1 MIESENTDSIN
12 FWRTQFI
19 QNTDLHRTLLDTLS
33 THKTLE
39 CFAFLRNKLLKAPK
53 YNLALSD
60 TSIYRT
66 FIDRAREIE
75 TQSVESKL
83 DFIADMNHA
92 MGSNSMRR
100 ENFTNIL
107 RKGLAFR
114 GSGLLVDAIL
124 GVTFLRRPTFFE
136 IKRRVM
142 TVDFAGYEFTSLRE
156 VTGLITLLESSML
169 LRFLR
174 PFFIARL
181 AKVFTKEQ
189 TDLYHFIKFI
199 LTIHHPKTYGEY
211 VYISKFFLR
220 LEAFSQEGITGVCLR
235 LAQYG
240 WLSIAF
246 IALFA
251 FAPF

>member
-1 MIESENTDSIN
+1 MIGSGNADNIN
-12 FWRTQFI
+12 FWRIHFI
-19 QNTDLHRTLLDTLS
+19 QNTDLRKTLLNTLS
-33 THKTLE
+33 IQKTLK

-53 YNLALSD
+53 YNLSLSD

-66 FIDRAREIE
+66 FIYRARGLE

-83 DFIADMNHA
+83 SFIADMNTA

-142 TVDFAGYEFTSLRE
+142 TVNFTGYEFASLRE

-211 VYISKFFLR
+211 LQISQFFLR
-220 LEAFSQEGITGVCLR
+220 LEAFSQQGIAGVCLR

-240 WLSIAF
+240 WISIAL

>member
-1 MIESENTDSIN
+1 MIASNDPVKIAFWRDNFIENTELRASFLDS
-12 FWRTQFI
+12 FSTQ
-19 QNTDLHRTLLDTLS
+19 
-33 THKTLE
+33 KALE

-83 DFIADMNHA
+83 DFIADMNRA

-142 TVDFAGYEFTSLRE
+142 TVDFAGYEFASLRE
-156 VTGLITLLESSML
+156 VTGLITLLESSMT

-220 LEAFSQEGITGVCLR
+220 LEAFSQQGITGVCLR

-240 WLSIAF
+240 WISIAF
-246 IALFA
+246 VSLFA